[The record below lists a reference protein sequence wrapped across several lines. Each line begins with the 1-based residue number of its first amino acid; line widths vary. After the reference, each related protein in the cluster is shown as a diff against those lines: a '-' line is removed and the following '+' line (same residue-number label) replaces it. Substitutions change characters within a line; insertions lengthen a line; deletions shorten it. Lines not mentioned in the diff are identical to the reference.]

1 MPSLKHI
8 HTAIESCRSCP
19 GMCGTPV
26 HGPALQTKIML
37 LGQAPGPH
45 EAKYGYPF
53 AFTSGKT
60 LFRWVENATGVNEKS
75 FREHIYI
82 AAVARCFPGKSPSGK
97 GDREPN
103 LQEIENCRRHVSEEV
118 KLLKPKLL
126 LAVGKLAIREILGK
140 SSSKAPPLADV
151 VGRVIPVVFHG
162 QKMDMIALPH
172 PSGISV
178 WPNVEPGK
186 TKLAEALKL
195 LSQHPVFKETF
206 S

>member
-1 MPSLKHI
+1 M
-8 HTAIESCRSCP
+8 
-19 GMCGTPV
+19 
-26 HGPALQTKIML
+26 
-37 LGQAPGPH
+37 
-45 EAKYGYPF
+45 
-53 AFTSGKT
+53 
-60 LFRWVENATGVNEKS
+60 ENATGVNEKS

-126 LAVGKLAIREILGK
+126 LAVGKLAIREIFGK